1 MCSWNDIDTRETAEQ
16 AIKAN
21 ELAERS
27 VVGVSMIR
35 ALSAKS

>member
-1 MCSWNDIDTRETAEQ
+1 MCSWNDIDTRETVEQ

-21 ELAERS
+21 ELAKRS
-27 VVGVSMIR
+27 MGGVSMSR